1 MSVTSPLPSSC
12 EGQTDDPDRHEAGQG
27 RNNAAPPAPFEALAA
42 TKQIVLASNQLP
54 VFKVFESLGSRKH
67 QNLSQGTDASAL
79 DPLARGQRHSHS
91 PQLHLMRSLR
101 QKNFFFHAAN
111 AQVSGL

>member
-42 TKQIVLASNQLP
+42 TKQTVLASNQLP

-67 QNLSQGTDASAL
+67 QIILRGLMLPLLDASGAWTE
-79 DPLARGQRHSHS
+79 
-91 PQLHLMRSLR
+91 
-101 QKNFFFHAAN
+101 
-111 AQVSGL
+111 AQP